1 MAPVQ
6 GDGDIRA
13 RDRLIFSLAPIV
25 KHIVYRK
32 VRQIPAYR
40 EVDDFL
46 SCGIEA
52 LLRAIDRYDPDKGA
66 TLEQYA
72 WTRIH
77 GAVIDELRRY
87 DWAPR
92 SVRRLE
98 REMNRARERFT
109 VLHGRVPTRT
119 ELSEALAISQDE
131 LDALLEDLARCE
143 VGSLNTLVIGDDD
156 SPSER
161 LDTLASLDLAS
172 DPEHAAMR
180 EGAIERFREAFDR
193 APAARAHASPCSC
206 TCATSPCAR
215 RARSSAFPRAGSARS
230 TGTSSAGYVSRCRTT
245 RPYWAKSRSHRQ
257 IFVYR
262 RDANRPRGRIR
273 GGRRDNPA
281 QSRHLLG
288 I

>member
-1 MAPVQ
+1 MGTLQQIERSGRMSQDALLALWRQ
-6 GDGDIRA
+6 YKEDGDVRA
-13 RDRLIFSLAPIV
+13 RDRLVFSLAPIL

-109 VLHGRVPTRT
+109 VLHGRAPSRS
-119 ELSEALAISQDE
+119 ELSEALAIREDE
-131 LDALLEDLARCE
+131 LEALLEDLARCE

-180 EGAIERFREAFDR
+180 EGAIERFRDAFDR
-193 APAARAHASPCSC
+193 LPPRERTVAVLLYVRDLTLRETGEILGVSESRVCQIHGDLKRGLRESLQGDAP
-206 TCATSPCAR
+206 
-215 RARSSAFPRAGSARS
+215 
-230 TGTSSAGYVSRCRTT
+230 
-245 RPYWAKSRSHRQ
+245 
-257 IFVYR
+257 
-262 RDANRPRGRIR
+262 
-273 GGRRDNPA
+273 
-281 QSRHLLG
+281 LLG
-288 I
+288 EVA